1 MAKFGRDEAYSLL
14 TSSDHRNYY
23 DSWAKTYEQD
33 FANKTSYIYPELI
46 AGLMK
51 NWIGSKN
58 VNLADIGCGTG
69 LIGEQLRET
78 GWIIDGFDIS
88 EGMLAEAEKK
98 KVYQKLICLD
108 LENEN
113 DYPKEKYSAVV
124 SSGSFTLGHLGP
136 DVLKKTLGLCATGS
150 RCLVGVNLEHFED
163 MGFQTLFTNLQYEHI
178 IENFEII
185 AVPIY
190 KKSNILDDK
199 KSFANVS
206 KFEFIGH
213 DNNYKEL

>member
-1 MAKFGRDEAYSLL
+1 MANFSRDDAYNLL

-33 FANKTSYIYPELI
+33 FAYETSYIYPEQI

-51 NWIGSKN
+51 NWIGFDN
-58 VNLADIGCGTG
+58 INLADIGCGTG
-69 LIGEQLRET
+69 LIGDQLRET

-88 EGMLAEAEKK
+88 EGMLAEAKKK

-108 LENEN
+108 LKNEN
-113 DYPKEKYSAVV
+113 DYPKKKYSALV

-136 DVLKKTLGLCATGS
+136 DVLKKTLGLCAPGS
-150 RCLVGVNLEHFED
+150 RCLIGVNLEYFED
-163 MGFQTLFTNLQYEHI
+163 TGFQTLFTNLQHEHI
-178 IENFEII
+178 IEHFEII

-199 KSFANVS
+199 KSFANVC
-206 KFEFIGH
+206 KFKFIGH
-213 DNNYKEL
+213 DNNFKEL